1 MKEYGQ
7 IPGGKNELEPL
18 LYAFY
23 RFYPLKIFSKF
34 RWWRNKKLKNILPDL
49 NKNQKKITVIDRLG
63 APGDALI
70 TANVIRC
77 IKDKYPKLKIN
88 CITPNPEIL
97 KLDPC
102 IDSLNQKETF
112 YSFDS
117 TYWELIVNKEKKMN
131 IIEHNLLRLGIKE
144 HEYNARYYISEEE
157 KIWAK
162 DKIKRSDKPII
173 AICTKS
179 KETVKN
185 WPEKRWNML
194 IRLLLSDFDL
204 VHLGDQTEP
213 LFNFLLRFAGKTTIR
228 ESASILSQ
236 CDLFVGPDSLLM
248 HIANGLNIP
257 SVIIFGGSRPVS
269 CFGYSTNKNISTSPD
284 CSPCWIHDGYDTC
297 QKDFLCMD
305 RISLES
311 VLESITNQIRN

>member
-97 KLDPC
+97 KLDPY

-117 TYWELIVNKEKKMN
+117 TYWELIVNKEEN
-131 IIEHNLLRLGIKE
+131 
-144 HEYNARYYISEEE
+144 EYY
-157 KIWAK
+157 
-162 DKIKRSDKPII
+162 
-173 AICTKS
+173 
-179 KETVKN
+179 
-185 WPEKRWNML
+185 
-194 IRLLLSDFDL
+194 
-204 VHLGDQTEP
+204 
-213 LFNFLLRFAGKTTIR
+213 
-228 ESASILSQ
+228 
-236 CDLFVGPDSLLM
+236 
-248 HIANGLNIP
+248 
-257 SVIIFGGSRPVS
+257 
-269 CFGYSTNKNISTSPD
+269 
-284 CSPCWIHDGYDTC
+284 
-297 QKDFLCMD
+297 
-305 RISLES
+305 
-311 VLESITNQIRN
+311 